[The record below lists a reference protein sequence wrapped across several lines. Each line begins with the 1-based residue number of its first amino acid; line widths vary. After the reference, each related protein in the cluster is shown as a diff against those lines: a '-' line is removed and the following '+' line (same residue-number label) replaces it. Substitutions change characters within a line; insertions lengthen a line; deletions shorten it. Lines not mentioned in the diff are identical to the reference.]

1 MAHAGPMKIFQK
13 FKRPIKWKPLFCVQ
27 VTCFVLFFSQG
38 RKRAPPESVVD
49 FTYEHASIFKNARKL
64 NNGQVPTVVR
74 LKDPKSS
81 QVLI

>member
-1 MAHAGPMKIFQK
+1 MEASFL
-13 FKRPIKWKPLFCVQ
+13 RPGYLFC
-27 VTCFVLFFSQG
+27 FALFFSQG

-49 FTYEHASIFKNARKL
+49 LTYKHASTLKNAREL
-64 NNGQVPTVVR
+64 NRGQVPTVVR